1 MPPKKSA
8 TKKLKKEESNDI
20 EPIEDV
26 EIDEETNDIEETE
39 EAEEPPIDDEEED
52 EEEDDEFKE
61 EGEEELKGE
70 KECAIE
76 IAIEDDNEYFDNEE
90 DIEVQPDTTVE
101 YVKPSERIS
110 ASKLTKYEM
119 VRILGERTKQ
129 LTMGAKP
136 LIKNYQTLPYDRIAE
151 EELKLNMIPF
161 KIRRPL
167 PNGKF
172 ELWFLEELNKQHL
185 LSLLD

>member
-1 MPPKKSA
+1 MPPKKVLP
-8 TKKLKKEESNDI
+8 KKNKKNEEEYTPELEPEEDKLEETEDYQEDI
-20 EPIEDV
+20 E
-26 EIDEETNDIEETE
+26 DIEEVE
-39 EAEEPPIDDEEED
+39 DEED
-52 EEEDDEFKE
+52 EENDDDDE
-61 EGEEELKGE
+61 LKIFDEDG
-70 KECAIE
+70 KECEVDNI
-76 IAIEDDNEYFDNEE
+76 IEDDNEYFDNED
-90 DIEVQPDTTVE
+90 DIEVQPDTTVQ
-101 YVKPSERIS
+101 YVKPNERIS
-110 ASKLTKYEM
+110 SARLTKYEL

-136 LIKNYQTLPYDRIAE
+136 LIKNYQGLPYDRISE

-172 ELWFLEELNKQHL
+172 ELWTLDELNKEHL

>member
-8 TKKLKKEESNDI
+8 TKKPKKEESNDI

-26 EIDEETNDIEETE
+26 EIEEESNEIEETE
-39 EAEEPPIDDEEED
+39 EAEEPPLDDDEEEE
-52 EEEDDEFKE
+52 EEEDEFKDDE
-61 EGEEELKGE
+61 EIKGE
-70 KECAIE
+70 KECTIE
-76 IAIEDDNEYFDNEE
+76 IAIEDDNEYFDNDE

-185 LSLLD
+185 ISLLD